1 MADAFLPSSIAFLFI
16 VSCSTDPDVIEQS
29 LTSPGS
35 CVVSDA
41 YPDDG
46 IDDRAAIQTALD
58 TQGCADLSSGTYDVA
73 VTLPRTG
80 SRYDLLVLA
89 GGRTL
94 RGVGPATVIRFS
106 GDAGRSD
113 LRGIGMT
120 GDNNLVAD
128 LTLDTTALENTEEQT
143 HAIQITGPALNQ
155 RVSGNWFR
163 HPSLGASAG
172 GDCIKVV
179 GYEQTAT
186 TPDMR
191 VSMIVT
197 GNVFD
202 QCDRSGIAIHSG
214 IREAVIGNNLF
225 LATGDQDIDLEGSG
239 GAVDSIVI
247 SNNAFRRS
255 INNGVSVA
263 IAAGLTR
270 RAVFSGNVVDGGRL
284 FTYNVER
291 LTVTGNVFTVPWQA
305 IEMVKMSKEVS
316 IAGNAFAG
324 TDDTAT
330 AGMMISATHHNSG
343 MPGVVSITGNTF
355 RATNPTGLFIA
366 VTSAESVSIAN
377 NSFAW
382 SPATVTPNR
391 VAALAYGLVRPTEAI
406 SFTNNIVSGPY
417 ARTLMVTNS
426 YEASSGGGIR
436 AVTFAGNILRGPSA
450 GLLCQ
455 NPGPGPYV
463 SYGNS
468 GAPHQCFAAIT
479 GGL

>member
-1 MADAFLPSSIAFLFI
+1 MRIALLLIAACAAD
-16 VSCSTDPDVIEQS
+16 VSAIEQQ
-29 LTSPGS
+29 LAAPGS
-35 CVVSDA
+35 CATFAV
-41 YPDDG
+41 PDDG
-46 IDDRAAIQTALD
+46 VDDRAAIQSAID
-58 TQGCADLSSGTYDVA
+58 TQGCADLSSGTYDVI
-73 VTLPRTG
+73 VTSPRTG
-80 SRYDLLVLA
+80 SRYDLLTLT

-94 RGVGPATVIRFS
+94 RGAGPATVIRFS
-106 GDAGRSD
+106 GDAARSD

-120 GDNNLVAD
+120 GDSNLVAD
-128 LTLDTTALENTEEQT
+128 LTLDTTGLTNTEEQT

-179 GYEQTAT
+179 GYDQTAT

-191 VSMIVT
+191 VSMVIT
-197 GNVFD
+197 GNVFA
-202 QCDRSGIAIHSG
+202 QCDRSGVAVHSG
-214 IREAVIGNNLF
+214 LRDALINSNLF
-225 LATGDQDIDLEGSG
+225 LETGDQDIDLEGSG
-239 GAVDSIVI
+239 GAIDSLVI
-247 SNNAFRRS
+247 SGNSFRRTL
-255 INNGVSVA
+255 NNGVSVA

-270 RAVFSGNVVDGGRL
+270 RAVFSGNIVNGGRL

-291 LTVTGNVFTVPWQA
+291 LSVTGNVFTVPWQA
-305 IEMVKMSKEVS
+305 IEMVKMTKEVV

-343 MPGVVSITGNTF
+343 MPGMVSITGNTF
-355 RATNPTGLFIA
+355 RAANPLGLFVA

-377 NSFAW
+377 NSFTW
-382 SPATVTPNR
+382 SPAAAPAGR

-406 SFTNNIVSGPY
+406 AFTNNIVTGPY

-436 AVTFAGNILRGPSA
+436 AVTFAGNILRGPAA